1 MKAEVRANK
10 TEEVIINPE
19 IKIIVLILRDIKKIF
34 KFYKLKILLIELMIW
49 DLLI

>member
-49 DLLI
+49 DLFI